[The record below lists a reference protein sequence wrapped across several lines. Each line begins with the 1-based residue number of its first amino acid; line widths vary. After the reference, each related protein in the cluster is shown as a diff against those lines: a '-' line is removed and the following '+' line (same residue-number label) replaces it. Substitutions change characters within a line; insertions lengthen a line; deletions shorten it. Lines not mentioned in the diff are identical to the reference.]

1 MLGVVMEESGI
12 TKVVQIRLDDD
23 IINGKASFEADD
35 DFVEEDVEPEEGIV
49 IPPRPPRR
57 EHNPDGSLKVP
68 ETPEPTVDSEDSTE
82 TSKDSAEESEKP
94 AEISSADS
102 ENEKDALEHS
112 TEDSDMPMLEE
123 EPVQGNL
130 TQNSADVIDG
140 NTYSVE
146 NRTEE
151 SEENR
156 NSGEVTQ
163 SEEQS

>member
-1 MLGVVMEESGI
+1 
-12 TKVVQIRLDDD
+12 
-23 IINGKASFEADD
+23 
-35 DFVEEDVEPEEGIV
+35 
-49 IPPRPPRR
+49 
-57 EHNPDGSLKVP
+57 
-68 ETPEPTVDSEDSTE
+68 
-82 TSKDSAEESEKP
+82 EESEKP